1 MSTQPD
7 LGNRT
12 DPHAQ
17 ARAAR
22 QQPLLLHSV
31 ALFREILEH
40 LFTHRHIST
49 VVEVGVESGQVSS
62 LYAELGAVAVHC
74 VEPDPTPELRAA
86 IADNDALHL
95 AQRPSPAVLAELPI
109 ADLYV
114 LDGDHN
120 YATVRAELDWITA
133 NAPDAVVVLHDLL
146 WPCARRDMYYEPSNL
161 DPADRHPATTDGPT
175 VGHDGLTP
183 SGFIGRGAF
192 TWATHAGGERN
203 GVLTAVEDALAAAP
217 DWHLELIPAV
227 FGLGIMLRPT
237 AEHDTDLL
245 DILQPYSRSTLL
257 TALENNRIAL
267 YTRVIELE
275 HEAAAHATNADEL
288 ASTIAAKQAEIDAL
302 TQELNTLRE
311 RHANHTNR
319 LTREKS
325 LLAEELEDQR
335 RVTKSLQNLARAATS
350 PLRQRARP
358 QP

>member
-1 MSTQPD
+1 MSTRPE
-7 LGNRT
+7 LGSRT

-17 ARAAR
+17 ARTAR

-31 ALFREILEH
+31 ALFREVLEH

-62 LYAELGAVAVHC
+62 LYAELGATAVHC

-86 IADNDALHL
+86 IADDGALHL
-95 AQRPSPAVLAELPI
+95 AGQPSPAVLAELPV

-120 YATVRAELDWITA
+120 YATVRAELAWITTH
-133 NAPDAVVVLHDLL
+133 APDAVVVLHDLL
-146 WPCARRDMYYEPSNL
+146 WPCARRDMYYEPSYL
-161 DPADRHPATTDGPT
+161 DPADRHPATPDGPT

-203 GVLTAVEDALAAAP
+203 GVLTAVEDTLAAAP
-217 DWHLELIPAV
+217 GWHLELIPAV

-237 AEHDTDLL
+237 AEPDTDLIDVL
-245 DILQPYSRSTLL
+245 RPYSRSALL
-257 TALENNRIAL
+257 AALENNRIAL

-275 HEAAAHATNADEL
+275 HEAAAHAADADEL
-288 ASTIAAKQAEIDAL
+288 ARTIAAKQGEIDEL
-302 TQELNTLRE
+302 TEQLSTLRSH
-311 RHANHTNR
+311 RCDR
-319 LTREKS
+319 
-325 LLAEELEDQR
+325 LAEDGGSPAARSADQR
-335 RVTKSLQNLARAATS
+335 GAVAALRNLAEAVASRVW
-350 PLRQRARP
+350 QRPKPRS
-358 QP
+358 